1 MIEMKFHLLS
11 HVKRTIFVVLWIL
24 FATKCTYGISVNFE
38 SLFIIL
44 GNFFFSACFAH
55 PQVILLNTTIVSS
68 QNMCGEI
75 SRLDIEW
82 LGSAMVGNYGH
93 FERVL

>member
-1 MIEMKFHLLS
+1 MIEMKYHLLS

-44 GNFFFSACFAH
+44 GNFFFSACYAH
-55 PQVILLNTTIVSS
+55 QVILLNTTTIKSKYVWRDF
-68 QNMCGEI
+68 Q
-75 SRLDIEW
+75 
-82 LGSAMVGNYGH
+82 A
-93 FERVL
+93 